1 MRRVSLTVLL
11 LAVLQA
17 QAVADAPSTVGSIT
31 KNNGLNKDR
40 FIYIRTPSIMR
51 VTKSKVV
58 QGEVR
63 AAIENYDKAAQLSPD
78 PLIRAESLRRAADLR
93 VQLADNGDLE
103 AAEISKA
110 IADYQSILADYP
122 GYGENDRVLYQLAR
136 AQQFDGQGDIAI
148 DTLRTLGRRYPDSPR
163 LGDALF
169 RAAELL
175 YARGRYD
182 EAEPEYR
189 TVLAQGSGMPYFEPA
204 QYKYGWT
211 LYKQAKYEEAVPVFL
226 AILERTLPQGAPDD
240 PVKALRAVAQNKS
253 EMSGDALR
261 VAGLSFAALGGGK
274 AINDY
279 SAHNG
284 EPRFSVLLYR
294 SLGQQMLE
302 RQRYNDAAGAYAA
315 FIERHPSH
323 PLAPQFQTQVIAAYR
338 QGGFAEQVVREEG
351 RYVDTYAPGT
361 AYWGSRKSSPQPT
374 PEVMASLRDDLGELA
389 PWYQAKAQQEPATDP
404 TAKRADFVAAA
415 GWYKKILEIYPQDP
429 KLPEINLLYADA
441 LYDGGQTR
449 EAAEQ
454 YQKTAYSYPNNPK
467 APEAAYASVQAWQRL
482 GKEVPPQDRPAALH
496 QSVDASVKYADTF
509 PASTQ
514 TAPVLTRAA
523 EDLYE
528 IKDLDQAIVLSN
540 RVLAATPP
548 ASPELRSQNL
558 GVLADS
564 KFAQG
569 KYAESEAAYT
579 QLLALTPATDAN
591 HKLVV
596 EQLAA
601 SIYKQGDAAR
611 TAGDMRSAAQYFQR
625 VGQVVPDASIRPNA
639 DYDAASAFVAIP
651 DWAAAE
657 QSLEGFRSR
666 YPTNPLTADVDKKL
680 ALAYQ
685 KDNKPGPA
693 AEVYA
698 RLAQRSGE
706 SEDNRRD
713 AAWLSATLYDQAQQ
727 TQPALAAYLSYIK
740 TYAQPLDRGIE
751 ARQRLALLTAADNTR
766 HLYWLHDIINADSAA
781 GAARSD
787 GSKLAAAQAQ
797 LELGRIDAAGAREL
811 ALNAPLATNLA
822 RRKQA
827 TESAIAALSAAAGY
841 GYADITTAATYEIGA
856 VYRDFGQALLDS
868 ERPAKLKGDELEQY
882 TLLLEEQ
889 AEPFEQK
896 AIEAHRA
903 NLQRFG
909 QGLWNDWIQKS
920 VAQLAELA
928 PAQYGKNEQRE
939 DAYEALR

>member
-1 MRRVSLTVLL
+1 MRRVLL
-11 LAVLQA
+11 LLSLLAALQV
-17 QAVADAPSTVGSIT
+17 QAAEDAPSTVGSIT
-31 KNNGLNKDR
+31 KNNGLEKDR
-40 FIYIRTPSIMR
+40 YIYIRTPSIMR
-51 VTKSKVV
+51 ITKSKTVKGDV
-58 QGEVR
+58 Q
-63 AAIENYDKAAQLSPD
+63 AAIENYDKAAELSPD

-93 VQLADNGDLE
+93 VQLADAGDLD
-103 AAEISKA
+103 AAEMRKA
-110 IADYQSILADYP
+110 IAAYQRILADYP

-136 AQQFDGQGDIAI
+136 AQQFDGQGDVAI

-163 LGDALF
+163 MGDAVF

-189 TVLAQGSGMPYFEPA
+189 TVLKQGAGTPYFEPA

-211 LYKQAKYEEAVPVFL
+211 LYKQAKYPEAIPVFL
-226 AILERTLPQGAPDD
+226 AILDRTLPPGAPDD
-240 PVKALRAVAQNKS
+240 PAQALAAVSQNKG

-261 VAGLSFAALGGGK
+261 VASLSFAALGGGK

-279 SAHNG
+279 NARQG

-294 SLGQQMLE
+294 ALGQQMLD
-302 RQRYNDAAGAYAA
+302 RQRYNDAAGAYTA
-315 FIERHPSH
+315 FIDTHPAH
-323 PLAPQFQTQVIAAYR
+323 ALAPQFQTRVIAAYR
-338 QGGFAEQVVREEG
+338 KGDFPEQLVREEG
-351 RYVDTYAPGT
+351 RYVDAYAPG
-361 AYWGSRKSSPQPT
+361 APYWGTRKPS
-374 PEVMASLRDDLGELA
+374 PEVMTALRDNLGELA
-389 PWYQAKAQQEPATDP
+389 PWYHAKAQKDPPAD
-404 TAKRADFVAAA
+404 AAARRADFIAAA
-415 GWYKKILEIYPQDP
+415 GWYKKILTIYPQDP

-454 YQKTAYSYPNNPK
+454 YQKAAYNYPGNPK
-467 APEAAYASVQAWQRL
+467 APEAAYAAVQAWQRL
-482 GKEVPPQDRPAALH
+482 GKEVPAQERPAVLR

-509 PASTQ
+509 PASAQ
-514 TAPVLTRAA
+514 AAPVLTRAA

-528 IKDLDQAIVLSN
+528 SKDLDQAIVLSN
-540 RVLAATPP
+540 RVLAASPP
-548 ASPELRSQNL
+548 AAPELRSQTL
-558 GVLADS
+558 GVLADA

-579 QLLALTPATDAN
+579 QLMALTPATDAN
-591 HKLVV
+591 HKVIV

-611 TAGDMRSAAQYFQR
+611 SAGDLRTAARFFQR

-639 DYDAASAFVAIP
+639 DYDAASAFVAVQ
-651 DWAAAE
+651 DWNAAE
-657 QSLEGFRSR
+657 AALESFRARNPQS
-666 YPTNPLTADVDKKL
+666 PLLADADKKL

-698 RLAQRSGE
+698 RLAQRPGE
-706 SEDNRRD
+706 SEDNRRE

-727 TQPALAAYLSYIK
+727 GQSAQAAYQSYIK
-740 TYAQPLDRGIE
+740 AYPQSLDRGID
-751 ARQRLALLTAADNTR
+751 ARQRMAAMTAGDSVR
-766 HLYWLHDIINADSAA
+766 HAYWLHDIIGADSTA
-781 GAARSD
+781 GSARSER
-787 GSKLAAAQAQ
+787 SKLAAAQAQ
-797 LELGRIDAAGAREL
+797 LELGRIDAAGAHGL
-811 ALNAPLATNLA
+811 ALNAPLAASLA
-822 RRKQA
+822 KRKQA
-827 TESAIAALSAAAGY
+827 TENAIATLNGAAGY

-882 TLLLEEQ
+882 NLLLEEQ
-889 AEPFEQK
+889 ADPFEQK

-909 QGLWNDWIQKS
+909 QGVWNDWIQKS
-920 VAQLAELA
+920 ATQLAELA
-928 PAQYGKNEQRE
+928 PAQYGKTEQRE

>member
-1 MRRVSLTVLL
+1 M
-11 LAVLQA
+11 
-17 QAVADAPSTVGSIT
+17 
-31 KNNGLNKDR
+31 K
-40 FIYIRTPSIMR
+40 
-51 VTKSKVV
+51 
-58 QGEVR
+58 R
-63 AAIENYDKAAQLSPD
+63 AALAAACLTLAACQSDAVKHAAPPIKTLASQKQPSQDKLPIIQSEPVAPDPQKALENYRKLLQLSPD
-78 PLIRAESLRRAADLR
+78 ADTRAEAEKRIADLQ
-93 VQLADNGDLE
+93 VQVEDNNGNASNGAALKDSIGIYQKLLE
-103 AAEISKA
+103 DPQGK
-110 IADYQSILADYP
+110 
-122 GYGENDRVLYQLAR
+122 GNDRVLYQLAR
-136 AQQFDGQGDIAI
+136 AQQNSGDTDKAI
-148 DTLRTLGRRYPDSPR
+148 VTLQKLEHDYPASP
-163 LGDALF
+163 LVADAHF
-169 RAAELL
+169 RAGELL
-175 YARGRYD
+175 YGRNRFD
-182 EAEPEYR
+182 EAEPEYH
-189 TVLAQGSGMPYFEPA
+189 TVMGFGEGTPFFVTA
-204 QYKYGWT
+204 QYKYGWS
-211 LYKQAKYEEAVPVFL
+211 LYQQQKYAEDIGVFFT
-226 AILERTLPQGAPDD
+226 ILDHDLPPGELDD
-240 PVKALRAVAQNKS
+240 PEAALKAVAADKADLARD
-253 EMSGDALR
+253 GLR
-261 VAGLSFAALGGGK
+261 VSSLSFAALGGGK

-279 SAHNG
+279 FAKNG
-284 EPRFSVLLYR
+284 QPRFYPLVYNA
-294 SLGQQMLE
+294 LGEQMLDK
-302 RQRYNDAAGAYAA
+302 RRYTDAANAYAA
-315 FIERHPSH
+315 FVDGHPTHPS
-323 PLAPQFQTQVIAAYR
+323 APKFQMRVIGAY
-338 QGGFAEQVVREEG
+338 QDGGFSDLVVREKE
-351 RYVDTYAPGT
+351 RYATTYEPAA
-361 AYWGSRKSSPQPT
+361 AYWAGKQPT
-374 PEVMASLRDDLGELA
+374 PEVMTELRHDLEDLGRH
-389 PWYQAKAQQEPATDP
+389 YQAKAQQEPATDP

-415 GWYKKILEIYPQDP
+415 GWYRKVLEIYPQDP